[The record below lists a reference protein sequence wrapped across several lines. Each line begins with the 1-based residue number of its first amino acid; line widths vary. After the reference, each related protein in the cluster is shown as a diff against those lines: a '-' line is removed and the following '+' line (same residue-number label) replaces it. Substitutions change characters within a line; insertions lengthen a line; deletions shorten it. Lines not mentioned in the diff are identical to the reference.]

1 MPNGVI
7 VDEVCFDVTIPN
19 EAFFFE
25 DVPPVRAEVHGFRY
39 LPAAAPGCH
48 DSVLLLL
55 HGVSQGAYAWDLPVH
70 SHRYSV
76 ARPLAAAGYPVV
88 AIDRLG
94 YGGSTHP
101 PGGTLTIDRQADVTR
116 QIVTALRTGTYRAA
130 PSLAYDHV
138 GIVGHSIG
146 TEIAELC
153 VGRFGGVDVLVATGY
168 THTTSIELALI
179 IVPEV
184 IRAFLSNYIYF
195 GDTPPNRAAL
205 FYHPGS
211 AVPAVVAAETASA
224 NLTPSGE
231 VTSVVSRPSA
241 LVMSAITIPVLL
253 VLAENDRLFPASQG
267 AFEATLFGPPDVP
280 RIVTVPNAGHLLF
293 LHPDG
298 PNAVSAI
305 IDWLRSHPAE
315 IPACAVP

>member
-1 MPNGVI
+1 MTNDVT
-7 VDEVCFDVTIPN
+7 VDEVSFDVTIPS
-19 EAFFFE
+19 EGFFFG
-25 DVPPVRAEVHGFRY
+25 DVPRIRAEVHGYRY
-39 LPAAAPGCH
+39 RPAADPGCH

-55 HGVSQGAYAWDLPVH
+55 HGVSQGAYAWDLPVD

-88 AIDRLG
+88 AVDRLG
-94 YGGSTHP
+94 YGASTRSS
-101 PGGTLTIDRQADVTR
+101 GRTLTIERQADVTR
-116 QIVTALRTGTYRAA
+116 QIVEALRMGTCRGA
-130 PSLAYDHV
+130 PALAYGHL

-153 VGRFGGVDVLVATGY
+153 VGQHGGVDVLVATGY
-168 THTTSIELALI
+168 THTTSIGLALI

-184 IRAFLSNYIYF
+184 IRAFLNDYIYL

-211 AVPAVVAAETASA
+211 AVARVVTGETACA

-231 VTSVVSRPSA
+231 VTSVVGRPSA
-241 LVMSAITIPVLL
+241 LVMSSITIPVLL
-253 VLAENDRLFPASQG
+253 VLAENDRLFPASQA
-267 AFEATLFGPPDVP
+267 AFEATLFGTGTVPHISVP
-280 RIVTVPNAGHLLF
+280 RAGHLLF
-293 LHPDG
+293 LHPEG
-298 PNAVSAI
+298 PNTVRLI
-305 IDWLRSHPAE
+305 IDWLRRHPAE

>member
-1 MPNGVI
+1 MTNGVI
-7 VDEVCFDVTIPN
+7 VDEVCFDVTIPHDG
-19 EAFFFE
+19 FFFE

-39 LPAAAPGCH
+39 LPAAAPGCR
-48 DSVLLLL
+48 DSVLVLL
-55 HGVSQGAYAWDLPVH
+55 HGVSQGAYAWDLPTN

-94 YGGSTHP
+94 YGASTHP

-116 QIVTALRTGTYRAA
+116 QIVEALRTGSYRAA
-130 PSLAYDHV
+130 ASPAYDHV

-153 VGRFGGVDVLVATGY
+153 VGQSGGVDVLVATGY
-168 THTTSIELALI
+168 THTTSIQLALI

-184 IRAFLSNYIYF
+184 FRAFRMHYFYF

-231 VTSVVSRPSA
+231 VTSVVNRPSA
-241 LVMSAITIPVLL
+241 LVMRAITIPVLL

-267 AFEATLFGPPDVP
+267 AFEATLFGTANPPP
-280 RIVTVPNAGHLLF
+280 IVTVPNAGHLLF
-293 LHPDG
+293 LHPEG
-298 PNAVSAI
+298 PNTVSQI
-305 IDWLRSHPAE
+305 IDWLRRHPTE
-315 IPACAVP
+315 IPACPLP

>member
-1 MPNGVI
+1 MPNGVT
-7 VDEVCFDVTIPN
+7 VDEVCFEVTIPN
-19 EAFFFE
+19 EGFFFE

-39 LPAAAPGCH
+39 VPAAAAGCRN
-48 DSVLLLL
+48 SVLLLL
-55 HGVSQGAYAWDLPVH
+55 HGVSQGAYAWDLPVDA
-70 SHRYSV
+70 HRYSV

-94 YGGSTHP
+94 YGASTHP
-101 PGGTLTIDRQADVTR
+101 PGRTLTIDRQADVTR
-116 QIVTALRTGTYRAA
+116 QIVEALRMGTYRAA
-130 PSLAYDHV
+130 PPLAYDHV

-153 VGRFGGVDVLVATGY
+153 VGQSGGVDVLVATGY
-168 THTTSIELALI
+168 THTTSIGLALI

-184 IRAFLSNYIYF
+184 IRAFLIGYLYF

-211 AVPAVVAAETASA
+211 AVPAVVARETASA

-231 VTSVVSRPSA
+231 VTSVVGRPSS

-253 VLAENDRLFPASQG
+253 VLADNDRLFPASQG
-267 AFEATLFGPPDVP
+267 AFEATLLPAATVSQ
-280 RIVTVPNAGHLLF
+280 ITVPQAGHLLF
-293 LHPDG
+293 LHPHG
-298 PNAVSAI
+298 PNAVSLI
-305 IDWLRSHPAE
+305 IDWLRSHPKE
-315 IPACAVP
+315 IPACAFS

>member
-1 MPNGVI
+1 MPNGVT
-7 VDEVCFDVTIPN
+7 VDEVWFDVTIPN
-19 EAFFFE
+19 EGFFVE
-25 DVPPVRAEVHGFRY
+25 DVPPVRAQVHGYRY
-39 LPAAAPGCH
+39 RPATAAGCG

-55 HGVSQGAYAWDLPVH
+55 HGVSQGAYAWDLPVD
-70 SHRYSV
+70 SHRWSV

-101 PGGTLTIDRQADVTR
+101 RGRSLTIDRQADVTR
-116 QIVTALRTGTYRAA
+116 QIVEALRMGTYRAA

-153 VGRFGGVDVLVATGY
+153 VGQSGGVDVLVATGY
-168 THTTSIELALI
+168 THTTSIGLALI
-179 IVPEV
+179 ILPEV
-184 IRAFLSNYIYF
+184 LRASFSDYVYF
-195 GDTPPNRAAL
+195 GDTPANRAAL

-231 VTSVVSRPSA
+231 VTSVVGRPSA

-253 VLAENDRLFPASQG
+253 VLAGNDRLFPASQG
-267 AFEATLFGPPDVP
+267 AFEATLFPAATVS
-280 RIVTVPNAGHLLF
+280 RITVPQAGHLLF
-293 LHPDG
+293 LHPEG
-298 PNAVSAI
+298 PNAVSQI
-305 IDWLRSHPAE
+305 IDWLGSHPKE
-315 IPACAVP
+315 IPACALS

>member
-1 MPNGVI
+1 MANGVI
-7 VDEVCFDVTIPN
+7 VDEVWFDVTVPN
-19 EAFFFE
+19 DGFFFE
-25 DVPPVRAEVHGFRY
+25 DIPPVRAEIHGYRY
-39 LPAAAPGCH
+39 LPTATPECR

-55 HGVSQGAYAWDLPVH
+55 HGVSQGAYAWDMSVD

-94 YGGSTHP
+94 YGASTHP
-101 PGGTLTIDRQADVTR
+101 RGGTLTIDRQADVTR
-116 QIVTALRTGTYRAA
+116 QIVEALRMGTYRAA
-130 PSLAYDHV
+130 PSPAYDHV

-153 VGRFGGVDVLVATGY
+153 IGQSGGVDVLVATGY

-184 IRAFLSNYIYF
+184 IRAFLVDYVYF
-195 GDTPPNRAAL
+195 GGTPPNRAAL

-241 LVMSAITIPVLL
+241 LVMRAITIPVLL

-267 AFEATLFGPPDVP
+267 AFEATLFGTGSVP
-280 RIVTVPNAGHLLF
+280 NLTVPQAGHLLF
-293 LHPDG
+293 LHPEG
-298 PNAVSAI
+298 PNTVRLI
-305 IDWLRSHPAE
+305 IDWLRSHHKA
-315 IPACAVP
+315 IPACAVV